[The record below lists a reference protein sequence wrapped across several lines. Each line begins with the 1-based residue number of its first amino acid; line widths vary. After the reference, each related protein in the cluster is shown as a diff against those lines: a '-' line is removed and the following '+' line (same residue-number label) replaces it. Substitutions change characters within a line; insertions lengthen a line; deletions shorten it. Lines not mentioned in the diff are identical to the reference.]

1 MTDIRELIS
10 GERRELAAVLADL
23 PAEQWNAPTLCAG
36 WRVREVVAHMTMPF
50 RMSAAQFMK
59 EMARARG
66 NFDRMADRCARRD
79 AESMSAE
86 ELVATLRDNVEHP
99 WKPPG
104 GGFDGALSHDVIHGL
119 DITVA
124 LGIERTVPADR
135 IRRIVQGPAFSK
147 GLKHFGVELDGIEL
161 QADDIDWS
169 FGSGKPL
176 SGAAQDLL
184 LVLCGRTLPAGHLRG
199 ESSDRFSMA

>member
-1 MTDIRELIS
+1 
-10 GERRELAAVLADL
+10 
-23 PAEQWNAPTLCAG
+23 
-36 WRVREVVAHMTMPF
+36 MPF
-50 RMSAAQFMK
+50 RMSPAQFMK

-79 AESMSAE
+79 AESMSADD
-86 ELVATLRDNVEHP
+86 LAASLRDNVEHP

-124 LGIERTVPADR
+124 LGIDRAVPAER

-147 GLKHFGVELDGIEL
+147 GLKHFGVDLDGVEL
-161 QADDIDWS
+161 RAEDIDWS
-169 FGSGKPL
+169 YGLGDPL

-184 LVLCGRTLPAGHLRG
+184 LVLCGRTLPAGRLRG
-199 ESSDRFSMA
+199 EPSERFSTA

>member
-1 MTDIRELIS
+1 MTDIRELITA
-10 GERRELAAVLADL
+10 ERRDLAAVLAEL
-23 PAEQWNAPTLCAG
+23 PAERWDAPTLCAG
-36 WRVREVVAHMTMPF
+36 WRVREVVAHLTMPF
-50 RMSAAQFMK
+50 RMSPAQFMK

-79 AESMSAE
+79 AESMSADD
-86 ELVATLRDNVEHP
+86 LAASLRDNVEHP

-124 LGIERTVPADR
+124 LGIDRAVPAER

-147 GLKHFGVELDGIEL
+147 GLKHFGVDLDGVEL
-161 QADDIDWS
+161 RAEDIDWS
-169 FGSGKPL
+169 YGSGDPL

-184 LVLCGRTLPAGHLRG
+184 LVLCGRTLPAGRLRG
-199 ESSDRFSMA
+199 EPSERFSTA